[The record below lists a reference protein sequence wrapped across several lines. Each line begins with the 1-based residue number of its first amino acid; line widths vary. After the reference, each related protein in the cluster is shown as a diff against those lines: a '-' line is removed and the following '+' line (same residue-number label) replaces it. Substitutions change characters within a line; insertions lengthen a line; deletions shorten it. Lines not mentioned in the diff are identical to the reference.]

1 MQYHLFALSC
11 QTPQVNAI
19 FNTQPSK
26 LYRLIKVDILK
37 TSNFMVNDYSMFDCL
52 STMNGRGSSDGAF
65 RLLYNWVDCWCTHA
79 WDKKTREMDTTL
91 SMRDRLYMR
100 YRYFNDF
107 RHGISVLVSFS
118 LLYWVPPNAPSF
130 THYLPPLWD
139 IFHYPPLKE
148 IDWKSYEIVKC
159 LASISVMKNVGEW
172 ASESGGWVGEMV
184 TYQ

>member
-1 MQYHLFALSC
+1 M
-11 QTPQVNAI
+11 I
-19 FNTQPSK
+19 TQC
-26 LYRLIKVDILK
+26 LIVYLQW
-37 TSNFMVNDYSMFDCL
+37 MVGDPVTGLFDC
-52 STMNGRGSSDGAF
+52 
-65 RLLYNWVDCWCTHA
+65 CTIELIADAHMLEI
-79 WDKKTREMDTTL
+79 KKTREMDTTL

-107 RHGISVLVSFS
+107 RHGISVFVNFS

>member
-1 MQYHLFALSC
+1 
-11 QTPQVNAI
+11 
-19 FNTQPSK
+19 
-26 LYRLIKVDILK
+26 
-37 TSNFMVNDYSMFDCL
+37 MVNDYSMFDCL
-52 STMNGRGSSDGAF
+52 STMNGREPSDEAF
-65 RLLYNWVDCWCTHA
+65 RLLYNWVDCWYTHA
-79 WDKKTREMDTTL
+79 WDKKTHEMATTL

-100 YRYFNDF
+100 YWYFNEF
-107 RHGISVLVSFS
+107 WHGISVFVNFS

-159 LASISVMKNVGEW
+159 LASILVLKNVGEL
-172 ASESGGWVGEMV
+172 ASESVGWVGETV

>member
-1 MQYHLFALSC
+1 M
-11 QTPQVNAI
+11 VNA
-19 FNTQPSK
+19 
-26 LYRLIKVDILK
+26 
-37 TSNFMVNDYSMFDCL
+37 YSMFDCL

-79 WDKKTREMDTTL
+79 WDKKTREMDT
-91 SMRDRLYMR
+91 
-100 YRYFNDF
+100 
-107 RHGISVLVSFS
+107 
-118 LLYWVPPNAPSF
+118 
-130 THYLPPLWD
+130 PPLWD